1 MELPREEVQVSDPI
15 ALIQSI
21 VSDGNTAAAGP
32 TTGTSPSNSSTTPAA
47 ASSTSTPDY
56 TLSPSLSNLIS
67 QGSSLGL
74 TGNSLATYNVQSLLS
89 QNQSSL
95 ISTLPADTSGEAA
108 FFNQLSLYQQYLT
121 TARANTANAAQ
132 ANSAATPDPL
142 ASVLSD
148 AHAVANP
155 AASPTS
161 GSATASGASTSATNP
176 GLAGIDASL
185 AQTVGYA
192 QALLDP

>member
-1 MELPREEVQVSDPI
+1 MSDPI

-21 VSDGNTAAAGP
+21 VSDG
-32 TTGTSPSNSSTTPAA
+32 STTATDPSTSTALSSSSPTPA
-47 ASSTSTPDY
+47 STTSTPDY
-56 TLSPSLSNLIS
+56 TLSPSLSSLIS

-95 ISTLPADTSGEAA
+95 LSTLPTDNSGEAA

-121 TARANTANAAQ
+121 TARANTAGAAQ
-132 ANSAATPDPL
+132 AAATATPDPL

-148 AHAVANP
+148 AHSNNQ
-155 AASPTS
+155 
-161 GSATASGASTSATNP
+161 ASTSAGGTANSATNT

-192 QALLDP
+192 QTLLDQ

>member
-1 MELPREEVQVSDPI
+1 MSDPI

-21 VSDGNTAAAGP
+21 VSD
-32 TTGTSPSNSSTTPAA
+32 SSTASGNATSG
-47 ASSTSTPDY
+47 ASSSDSGQTPTNSASTPDY

-74 TGNSLATYNVQSLLS
+74 TGSSLANYNVQSLVS

-95 ISTLPADTSGEAA
+95 LSALPADTSGEAA

-121 TARANTANAAQ
+121 TARANTAGAAQ
-132 ANSAATPDPL
+132 AAVAANPDPL

-148 AHAVANP
+148 SHALANQ
-155 AASPTS
+155 
-161 GSATASGASTSATNP
+161 GSTSTGGTSTPASST
-176 GLAGIDASL
+176 GLAAVDATL

-192 QALLDP
+192 QSSLDQ